1 MPTKGKSTSPYV
13 YAMRQNAANQNA
25 SANAQRSAN
34 LKGTASAGTTS
45 GTGAA
50 TTTANT
56 PNMNSFIFASAPSS
70 DYSNMFN
77 NYSNN
82 ITSSYKNRVATE
94 TALKDD
100 YLKGLL
106 QTRDTGLAN
115 LKKDYDVQRGRMGEE
130 YGNSQAD
137 TNAGYDTSARQN
149 YINYMQAQK
158 NLPDQLNAL
167 GIRGGASESSLIRL
181 GANYGT
187 NVAANESARQTALR
201 DLERQYKDQLFNAEQ
216 NYNKAVAS
224 INDTYSNDTRSY
236 MDTFNRLMSQLEAE
250 KGEKLL
256 TAQQTALE
264 NDYKARKEAESKD
277 LEQFA
282 NTIGKAFKTA
292 DEYRSLIKAL
302 RASKDPNKNAKINLA
317 RAAMNDLAEKEAEE
331 AAARA
336 SSRSS
341 GGYSRSYGGGG
352 GYYNSGSNSGYDD
365 DTESAPDNSAAI
377 AAVNAAQQ
385 RGASMT
391 DYYKNQANTTKKKD
405 DTWKKYGTP
414 NSAGRWVG

>member
-25 SANAQRSAN
+25 SANAQRSAT

-45 GTGAA
+45 GTGTA
-50 TTTANT
+50 TTANKT
-56 PNMNSFIFASAPSS
+56 SNAGNSFIFTSAPSS

-77 NYSNN
+77 NYSDR
-82 ITSSYKNRVATE
+82 ITADYNNRVAEE
-94 TALKDD
+94 TARRDEF
-100 YLKGLL
+100 LKGLL
-106 QTRDTGLAN
+106 QTRDSGLDT
-115 LKKDYDVQRGRMGEE
+115 LKKNYDASRNQMGIS

-181 GANYGT
+181 GSNYGT

-201 DLERQYKDQLFNAEQ
+201 DLERQYKDKLFDAEQ
-216 NYNKAVAS
+216 DYNKQVAA
-224 INDTYSNDTRSY
+224 INDAYSNDYKSY
-236 MDTFNRLMSQLEAE
+236 MDSFGKLLSQLGSE
-250 KGEKLL
+250 KSEKLL

-264 NDYKARKEAESKD
+264 NDYKARKEAEAKD

-282 NTIGKAFKTA
+282 GYIDGLYNNVDDYK
-292 DEYRSLIKAL
+292 SLIQKL
-302 RASKDPNKNAKINLA
+302 KASKDPNKATKIGLA
-317 RAAMNDLAEKEAEE
+317 RKAMNALAEKQAEE

-336 SSRSS
+336 TSS
-341 GGYSRSYGGGG
+341 GGGYRSYGGGG
-352 GYYNSGSNSGYDD
+352 GYYSGGSDNDD
-365 DTESAPDNSAAI
+365 DTTPTFRSGGSSLAEVQAGRDAAMRSSY
-377 AAVNAAQQ
+377 AA
-385 RGASMT
+385 
-391 DYYKNQANTTKKKD
+391 NQANTTKKKD

>member
-25 SANAQRSAN
+25 SANAQRSAT

-45 GTGAA
+45 GTGTA
-50 TTTANT
+50 TTANKT
-56 PNMNSFIFASAPSS
+56 SNAGDSFIFNSNPTS

-77 NYSNN
+77 NYSNR
-82 ITSSYKNRVATE
+82 ITASYNDRIARE
-94 TALKDD
+94 AARKDD

-106 QTRDTGLAN
+106 ETRDTGLAN
-115 LKKDYDVQRGRMGEE
+115 LKRDYDVQRGRMGEE

-187 NVAANESARQTALR
+187 NVANNESARQTALR
-201 DLERQYKDQLFNAEQ
+201 DLERQYKANLFEAEQ

-236 MDTFNRLMSQLEAE
+236 MDTFNQLMSQLDAE
-250 KGEKLL
+250 KGKELL

-264 NDYKARKEAESKD
+264 NDYKARKEAEAKD

-282 NTIGKAFKTA
+282 GYIDGLYNNVDDYK
-292 DEYRSLIKAL
+292 SLIQKL
-302 RASKDPNKNAKINLA
+302 KDSKDPNKATKIGLA
-317 RAAMNDLAEKEAEE
+317 RKAMNALAEKQAEE

-336 SSRSS
+336 ASS
-341 GGYSRSYGGGG
+341 GGGYRSYGGGG
-352 GYYNSGSNSGYDD
+352 GGYYSGGSDDTTVDDTPTVPTTRRTTTADAMDAYYKSGAIKPKTKKTASGSW
-365 DTESAPDNSAAI
+365 
-377 AAVNAAQQ
+377 
-385 RGASMT
+385 RR
-391 DYYKNQANTTKKKD
+391 
-405 DTWKKYGTP
+405 YGTDWRD
-414 NSAGRWVG
+414 SM